1 MAITMPEGSITMSEG
16 YGQVATLAGLC
27 EALDRIPGHLLKS
40 VTLDQG
46 SVLTVDLMPPM
57 FLLEGH
63 DLSVF
68 DSLDSLVG
76 HVEPV
81 DAMREDF
88 RVFDSVGR
96 RVGLRGEGVNFKGR
110 SNWGGRTI
118 AEPLV
123 PAVFEPE
130 VLAAVLRRHVDSVG
144 YDRFGVSEEWVR
156 DASLQDLVGC
166 VVRLGG

>member
-1 MAITMPEGSITMSEG
+1 
-16 YGQVATLAGLC
+16 
-27 EALDRIPGHLLKS
+27 
-40 VTLDQG
+40 
-46 SVLTVDLMPPM
+46 MPPL
-57 FLLEGH
+57 FLFEGH

-68 DSLDSLVG
+68 DSLGALVG

-88 RVFDSVGR
+88 RVFDSEGR

-110 SNWGGRTI
+110 SIWGGRTI

-130 VLAAVLRRHVDSVG
+130 VLAAALRRHVGAVG
-144 YDRFGVSEEWVR
+144 YDRFGVTEQWVV